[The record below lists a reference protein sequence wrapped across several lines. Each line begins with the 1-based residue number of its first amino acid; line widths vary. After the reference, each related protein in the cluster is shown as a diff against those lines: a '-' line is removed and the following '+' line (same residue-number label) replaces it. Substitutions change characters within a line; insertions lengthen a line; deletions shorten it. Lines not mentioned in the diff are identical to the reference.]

1 LKRRQISEAI
11 LLCKMVTKYIGTET
25 CLSSRAKEVPGGHTE
40 LTHHFTRGKR
50 EGFNP
55 PSLHTTAV
63 ITSKFYKMVKI
74 RIERIFTPFKTWKAK
89 KLEKTVT
96 FFYFFYLS

>member
-1 LKRRQISEAI
+1 MILLGLRISTTLLHLKDSIYIYLLKRRQISEAI

-50 EGFNP
+50 EKDLILKVYIQQP
-55 PSLHTTAV
+55 
-63 ITSKFYKMVKI
+63 
-74 RIERIFTPFKTWKAK
+74 
-89 KLEKTVT
+89 
-96 FFYFFYLS
+96 